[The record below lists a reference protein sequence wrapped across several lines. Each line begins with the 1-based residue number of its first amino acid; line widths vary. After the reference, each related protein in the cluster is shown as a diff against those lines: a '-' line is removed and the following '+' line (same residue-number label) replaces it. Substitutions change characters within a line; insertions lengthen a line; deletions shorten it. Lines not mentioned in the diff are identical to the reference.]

1 MLHRINIYYF
11 KLYLFLTIY
20 YFIFKLIML
29 IKSGILLK
37 NHVCCKY
44 AKILHHTFIPTIYE
58 NYKLVFFLI
67 YDKRKLSNLYESLIW
82 AIERCTAWKVSVFGV
97 ILVRIFPHSDWIQR
111 YTLYLSLFSP
121 KARKYEPE
129 WLRIRTLFTQWYIK
143 KTKGKKLKTIDPS
156 QFYHLSL
163 KFMENIFKSLW
174 LLL

>member
-44 AKILHHTFIPTIYE
+44 AKILHHAFIPKIYE

-67 YDKRKLSNLYESLIW
+67 YDKRKLSNLYESLI
-82 AIERCTAWKVSVFGV
+82 
-97 ILVRIFPHSDWIQR
+97 
-111 YTLYLSLFSP
+111 
-121 KARKYEPE
+121 
-129 WLRIRTLFTQWYIK
+129 
-143 KTKGKKLKTIDPS
+143 
-156 QFYHLSL
+156 
-163 KFMENIFKSLW
+163 
-174 LLL
+174 